1 MIVTL
6 RLLYAAIFLVMIAVT
21 TWAASQEN
29 ILKIPPVVLNDVWFK
44 ATLFDAYFAFLSFY
58 LWVCYR
64 EKTILWKV
72 FWFFAI
78 VFLGNIA
85 MSVYV
90 LKALQRLKP
99 GEGPAQLL
107 ARP

>member
-1 MIVTL
+1 MIVIL
-6 RLLYAAIFLVMIAVT
+6 RILYAAIFAVMIAVT
-21 TWAASQEN
+21 AWAATQEN
-29 ILKIPPVVLNDVWFK
+29 ILKIPPVVLNDAWFK

-64 EKTILWKV
+64 EKTNLWRI

-90 LKALQRLKP
+90 LIALHRLKP
-99 GEGPAQLL
+99 GDGAAQLF